1 MPPRQYGASGKR
13 IWHCMLYRSA
23 VQVLAT
29 ATVEPILFDTALA
42 NYGNMWSPGDPGKV
56 RIPFLGLWDLTGVV
70 RYDTASATG
79 IRQTFFRRTR
89 DGATRN
95 FSLSDCSGSTANNQ
109 TYPIALTMVLQQGD
123 IIELI
128 GFQSSGGNLN
138 SNNFAYLAPL
148 LTVTLRERL

>member
-1 MPPRQYGASGKR
+1 
-13 IWHCMLYRSA
+13 MLHRS
-23 VQVLAT
+23 VLQVLT
-29 ATVEPILFDTALA
+29 SGNVDPILWDTPLA

-56 RIPFLGLWDLTGVV
+56 RIPFLGIWDLTGVV

-95 FSLSDCSGSTANNQ
+95 FSLSDCEGSTANSQ

-128 GFQSSGGNLN
+128 PFQNSGGNLN
-138 SNNFAYLAPL
+138 ASSNAYLAPL